1 MNKKYEVNIYVGKEM
16 TEKLEHLGEL
26 TGQSKSQLLGAMLR
40 EPTFKQTID
49 TLIQSIE
56 VYYKALKKGDEK

>member
-1 MNKKYEVNIYVGKEM
+1 MKKKYEVNIYVGKEM

-56 VYYKALKKGDEK
+56 VYYEALKKGDEK